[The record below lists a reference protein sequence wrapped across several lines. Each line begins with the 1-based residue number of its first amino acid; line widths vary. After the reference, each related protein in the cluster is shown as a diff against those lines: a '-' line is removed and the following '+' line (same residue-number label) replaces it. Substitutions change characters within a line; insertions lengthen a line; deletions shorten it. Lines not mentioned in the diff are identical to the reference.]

1 LDNLPKTFNALGGDY
16 GSLGAPFTID
26 TVKKSMTI
34 NARSY
39 PVGVPEAQANPGTAP
54 TFNYWFAKFDEAA
67 CFDATVYAGLSFD
80 IIAPFGSDMNF
91 TMTQQSPN
99 CSYRLVDSQY
109 QLLSKYI
116 TPDGTKKNVFLPF
129 SDFSTNLY
137 GQAFDFI
144 HLKDWTLVNLG
155 PEGSEFVISELK
167 LIGKP
172 VKCVN
177 TSNQTNQNQ
186 SKSNHVFK
194 LNSFLSIWICLAL
207 LY

>member
-1 LDNLPKTFNALGGDY
+1 
-16 GSLGAPFTID
+16 
-26 TVKKSMTI
+26 
-34 NARSY
+34 
-39 PVGVPEAQANPGTAP
+39 
-54 TFNYWFAKFDEAA
+54 
-67 CFDATVYAGLSFD
+67 
-80 IIAPFGSDMNF
+80 
-91 TMTQQSPN
+91 MTQQSPN

-116 TPDGTKKNVFLPF
+116 TPDGTKQNVFLPF

-137 GQAFDFI
+137 GHAFDFK

-167 LIGKP
+167 LIGNP

-177 TSNQTNQNQ
+177 TNNQTNQNQ
-186 SKSNHVFK
+186 SKSNNASKVTS
-194 LNSFLSIWICLAL
+194 LLSIWIFLGL